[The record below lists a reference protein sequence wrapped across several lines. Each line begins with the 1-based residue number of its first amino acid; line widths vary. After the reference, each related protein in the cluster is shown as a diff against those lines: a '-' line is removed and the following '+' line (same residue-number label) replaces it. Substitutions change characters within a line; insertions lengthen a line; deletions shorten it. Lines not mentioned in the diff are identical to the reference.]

1 MKDTDHL
8 EVYAHTLLRSRHGR
22 RATISSPSFDDV
34 GVLSLSLSLS
44 LSLFKRAYKSHV
56 HATGG
61 THVA

>member
-44 LSLFKRAYKSHV
+44 LFKRAYKSHV